1 MELKKVMDHADAVK
15 ESVINHRRKLHTF
28 AELGG
33 KEFKTK
39 KYILELVKRLDLPY
53 EEVTDTALIVMLD
66 TKKEGPHIVLRADMD
81 ALPMKEN
88 SENLCHPRI
97 CISEQ
102 ENTCHACGHDAHCAM
117 LLGSIVFTKRRTFW
131 SGLFLL

>member
-15 ESVINHRRKLHTF
+15 ESVINHRRKIHTF

-53 EEVTDTALIVMLD
+53 EEVTDTVIDSYAGS
-66 TKKEGPHIVLRADMD
+66 KKEG
-81 ALPMKEN
+81 
-88 SENLCHPRI
+88 RI
-97 CISEQ
+97 
-102 ENTCHACGHDAHCAM
+102 
-117 LLGSIVFTKRRTFW
+117 
-131 SGLFLL
+131 

>member
-15 ESVINHRRKLHTF
+15 ESVINHRRKIHTF

-53 EEVTDTALIVMLD
+53 EEVTDTALIEKDRYSV
-66 TKKEGPHIVLRADMD
+66 G
-81 ALPMKEN
+81 N
-88 SENLCHPRI
+88 SCLFCVGIRQNGNL
-97 CISEQ
+97 
-102 ENTCHACGHDAHCAM
+102 
-117 LLGSIVFTKRRTFW
+117 
-131 SGLFLL
+131 

>member
-15 ESVINHRRKLHTF
+15 ESVINHRRKIHTF

-66 TKKEGPHIVLRADMD
+66 TKKEGPHIVLRA
-81 ALPMKEN
+81 EYG
-88 SENLCHPRI
+88 
-97 CISEQ
+97 CITDERKFRESLSP
-102 ENTCHACGHDAHCAM
+102 AHM
-117 LLGSIVFTKRRTFW
+117 HF
-131 SGLFLL
+131 